1 MCSLER
7 RIPVNNKSL
16 AIRGVVWTS
25 ASHVISIA
33 MTFFVTP
40 ILLRTLGAEQY
51 GIWSIVIALTGYYGL
66 VNMGIGKANTKYIAQ
81 FDAVGD
87 TKAVREVMSTG
98 LAIFS
103 LLAVVVLAV
112 AGGVAWLFPYLFD
125 LGDYPIPLARW
136 IVMLTGLKVAVNLIG
151 QVFAAGVGARK
162 RFDLTNSLLCTRLIL
177 TGTLTILVVVSGGG
191 LLGMALV
198 VLGTAILFRAG
209 ICFLAIRVAG
219 LPRPS
224 LGGFN
229 RDTGKMLF
237 RFGLLNLVIQIVR
250 RTSLVGG
257 SLILGLFAGPVAVA
271 YYSVAESLTRKSLSL
286 GKTINYVVM
295 PFASQFDAQSD
306 RYALKRLMVLPTRL
320 LLTLALLITA
330 VLLILGKSFLT
341 LWISP
346 EIAANVYPV
355 ICILCLSLLV
365 KLPTN
370 GLQSTLTGMGRMTF
384 LSRVAIGEG
393 VTMLILGIILTPL
406 YGTLGMASAVLIS
419 QLVFSGL
426 LLPIYACRDIGYS
439 MRRFALSTIGPGLL
453 AVLPAMS
460 AALVLAHYFPAPSLI
475 VLLMQISL
483 LCLLTGACAF
493 FICLDAS
500 LRKDILRSAARLS
513 SGRSTPMSTAVHD
526 ATK

>member
-1 MCSLER
+1 
-7 RIPVNNKSL
+7 VNNKSL

-177 TGTLTILVVVSGGG
+177 TGTLIIVVVLSGGG
-191 LLGMALV
+191 LMGVALV
-198 VLGTAILFRAG
+198 VLGAAVLFRAA
-209 ICFLAIRVAG
+209 ICFLAIRVVG
-219 LPRPS
+219 LPCPS

-271 YYSVAESLTRKSLSL
+271 YYSVAESLTRKSLNL

-295 PFASQFDAQSD
+295 PFASQFEAQSD
-306 RYALKRLMVLPTRL
+306 RHALKRLLILPTRL
-320 LLTLALLITA
+320 LLTLAMLITA
-330 VLLILGKSFLT
+330 VLLILGKSFLA

-355 ICILCLSLLV
+355 ICILSLSLLV

-393 VTMLILGIILTPL
+393 SVMLVLGIILTPL
-406 YGTLGMASAVLIS
+406 YGTLGMAWAVGVS

-439 MRRFALSTIGPGLL
+439 MRQFALSTVGPALL
-453 AVLPAMS
+453 TILPATS
-460 AALVLAHYFPAPSLI
+460 AALLLAHFLPAQRLLVSLAQIGLVSI
-475 VLLMQISL
+475 V
-483 LCLLTGACAF
+483 AAVCAF
-493 FICLDAS
+493 FVCLDTS
-500 LRKDILRSAARLS
+500 LRTDILRTIVHLLPGQPRNLAATIRHS
-513 SGRSTPMSTAVHD
+513 N
-526 ATK
+526 K